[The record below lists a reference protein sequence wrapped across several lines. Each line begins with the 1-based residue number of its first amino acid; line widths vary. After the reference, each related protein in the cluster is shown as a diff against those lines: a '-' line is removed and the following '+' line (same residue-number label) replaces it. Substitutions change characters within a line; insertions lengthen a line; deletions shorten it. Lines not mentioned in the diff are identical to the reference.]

1 MDSFQKL
8 VARGRLAVRASDDN
22 PSELM
27 INVMIALLVLV
38 FVGLTLLGTLIIL
51 RRMKQTRQAQLEVLP
66 RYSDVKRSGNHRRLT
81 IQTGDGR
88 QSILV
93 IKDGQ
98 PMLSN
103 PSSPPHSPDNVPQ
116 IHITFPDEH
125 DDSGRRKS
133 GRVVVVRV
141 GDTTIGMEP
150 PSDEQLPAY
159 EKDSKTQF
167 YSIDMDR
174 IGGLKEKDR
183 SDFH

>member
-1 MDSFQKL
+1 MQSFQSL
-8 VARGRLAVRASDDN
+8 VARGRLAVRANDEG
-22 PSELM
+22 PSETM

-38 FVGLTLLGTLIIL
+38 FVGLILLSVLIL
-51 RRMKQTRQAQLEVLP
+51 MRRMKRQQQMRREVLP
-66 RYSDVKRSGNHRRLT
+66 QYHDIKRGGNHRRLT

-88 QSILV
+88 QSVLV

-98 PMLSN
+98 PMLAN

-125 DDSGRRKS
+125 DDNGRPKS
-133 GRVVVVRV
+133 GRVVIVRV

-150 PSDEQLPAY
+150 ISDEQLPAY

-183 SDFH
+183 SQFQ